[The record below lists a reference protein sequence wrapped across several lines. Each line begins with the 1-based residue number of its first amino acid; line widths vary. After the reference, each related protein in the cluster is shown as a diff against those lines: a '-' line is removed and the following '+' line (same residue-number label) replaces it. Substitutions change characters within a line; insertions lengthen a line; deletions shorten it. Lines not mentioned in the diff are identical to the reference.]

1 MSNSNIR
8 SYTLG
13 PLTVLELSAPEII
26 SVAAHAGYD
35 AVGLRLLPST
45 PGGIYHPLIE
55 DKQLLARTLQCMS
68 ETGVRVY
75 DLEIVRINEQFD
87 ANGYKAFLDTGAE
100 LGAQCVLVAGDDPD
114 LSRFSDNFAAFC
126 DACQPYGMKPNL
138 EFMPWTEVKDLRQ
151 AMNIVASINRPNA
164 GVLID
169 AIHFD
174 RSHSLVS
181 DIQRIPV
188 EQLHYAQICDAPAE
202 KPSSEA
208 EVIRQAREE
217 RLLPGAG
224 GIPLDAIFSRLPKEM
239 PVCVE
244 IPSPH
249 LGDAG
254 NRARLA
260 LEATKS
266 WFSRHIDRE

>member
-1 MSNSNIR
+1 MSNSR
-8 SYTLG
+8 SYALG
-13 PLTVLELSAPEII
+13 PLTVLELSAPEVI
-26 SVAAHAGYD
+26 SVAARAGYD

-55 DKQLLARTLQCMS
+55 DKHLLEHTLQCMN
-68 ETGVRVY
+68 ETGVRVF

-87 ANGYKAFLDTGAE
+87 PNGYQAFLDTGAA
-100 LGAQCVLVAGDDPD
+100 LGAQCILVAGDDPD

-126 DACQPYGMKPNL
+126 DVCLPYGMKPNL

-151 AMNIVASINRPNA
+151 AINIVASLERSNA

-174 RSHSLVS
+174 RSNSLAS
-181 DIQRIPV
+181 DIEQIPI

-202 KPSSEA
+202 KPTSEA
-208 EVIRQAREE
+208 EVIRAAREE
-217 RLLPGAG
+217 RLIPGEG
-224 GIPLDAIFSRLPKEM
+224 GIALEAIFRRLPKAL
-239 PVCVE
+239 PICVE

-249 LGDAG
+249 LGDAE
-254 NRARLA
+254 NRARVA
-260 LEATKS
+260 LEATKA
-266 WFSRHIDRE
+266 WFARHIDHL